1 MRSKTFSQYSAA
13 SPGIPGGATTPRMER
28 TMGMPYPASC
38 VDEASR
44 HVHAAA
50 RAAVHD
56 EFDRPGRLEP
66 LSRRWAGRDSG
77 G

>member
-1 MRSKTFSQYSAA
+1 
-13 SPGIPGGATTPRMER
+13 MER
-28 TMGMPYPASC
+28 MMGMPYPASC

-66 LSRRWAGRDSG
+66 LSRRWAGRDNG